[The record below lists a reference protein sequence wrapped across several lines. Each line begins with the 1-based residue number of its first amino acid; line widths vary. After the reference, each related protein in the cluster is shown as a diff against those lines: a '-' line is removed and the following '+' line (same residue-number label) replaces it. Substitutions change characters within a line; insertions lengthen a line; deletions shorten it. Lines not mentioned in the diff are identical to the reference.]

1 MVFFLFK
8 PIMLL
13 NIINLLIIS
22 PLKEIIQISMRKYS
36 VIYKITK
43 HNCTPP
49 FWGLFFSHFCSS
61 FLAWSI
67 FGWPCVNS
75 WLAAMES
82 GLVVWK
88 ANGKATRVKNILEQK
103 LQAVARGASS
113 GISLQGD
120 IFTRKYFGSYGVFV
134 AVGGRDFGGEFSKIA
149 GSSFLGGKQA
159 TQGVVLE
166 RKQSSWREE
175 GCAVNHQERSPW
187 ARYVFVS

>member
-13 NIINLLIIS
+13 NITNLLIIS
-22 PLKEIIQISMRKYS
+22 PLKVIIQISMRKYS

-61 FLAWSI
+61 FLAKWSI

-82 GLVVWK
+82 GLVVWR

-103 LQAVARGASS
+103 LQAVASS

-120 IFTRKYFGSYGVFV
+120 IFWEQRFFFGLGNKLPRGRFIFLRGVCFFI
-134 AVGGRDFGGEFSKIA
+134 AGGEGDIFSWGRGAFMAVREIFSQ
-149 GSSFLGGKQA
+149 GNILGVMVFL
-159 TQGVVLE
+159 LL
-166 RKQSSWREE
+166 
-175 GCAVNHQERSPW
+175 
-187 ARYVFVS
+187 